1 MVLAKWLVIVYWLT
15 SDVNLA
21 IIDLS
26 TLEEYSSSVVS
37 RYLNDFR
44 YLMTINGLFLTNN
57 KEST

>member
-1 MVLAKWLVIVYWLT
+1 MALVKWLVIVYWLT
-15 SDVNLA
+15 SDANLA

-26 TLEEYSSSVVS
+26 TRRDISSVVS
-37 RYLNDFR
+37 R

>member
-1 MVLAKWLVIVYWLT
+1 MALAKWPVTVFWLT
-15 SDVNLA
+15 LVANLA

-37 RYLNDFR
+37 RYL
-44 YLMTINGLFLTNN
+44 MTINGLFLTNN

>member
-1 MVLAKWLVIVYWLT
+1 MALAKWPVTVFWLT
-15 SDVNLA
+15 SVVNLA

-37 RYLNDFR
+37 RYL
-44 YLMTINGLFLTNN
+44 MTINSLFLTNN

>member
-1 MVLAKWLVIVYWLT
+1 MALVKWLVIVYWLT
-15 SDVNLA
+15 SDANLA

-37 RYLNDFR
+37 RYL
-44 YLMTINGLFLTNN
+44 MTINGLFLTNN